1 MNVSAQHRT
10 PATETCA
17 SCGAVTPVAPGGVT
31 HRYLDSSAG
40 CWARY
45 GEVLAYEYEHPAL
58 MHINPLTVDAYAVQH
73 PGEPGPQ
80 TIQSLNAHLA
90 SLYAHFRHNEPLER
104 LADVRRRVVALG
116 DGLDWM
122 VPPLFAPAVTVND
135 VWSAR
140 AEEAHVAAV
149 RRWASAALAHWRDQH
164 ARIDA
169 LLGRI

>member
-1 MNVSAQHRT
+1 M
-10 PATETCA
+10 
-17 SCGAVTPVAPGGVT
+17 
-31 HRYLDSSAG
+31 
-40 CWARY
+40 
-45 GEVLAYEYEHPAL
+45 LAYEYEHPAL

-90 SLYAHFRHNEPLER
+90 SLYAHFEYNEPLER

-122 VPPLFAPAVTVND
+122 APPSFAHTVSVND

-149 RRWASAALAHWRDQH
+149 RRWASAALAHWRDHH
-164 ARIDA
+164 ARIA
-169 LLGRI
+169 ELLARL